1 CSASVLSTSE
11 GSVGLVALAGCFPLA
26 ATVSLGASA
35 TVVIGLGDATVVG
48 GVVEESEPPLFR
60 LALAFGFG
68 AASPVAQA

>member
-1 CSASVLSTSE
+1 SASVLSTSV

-26 ATVSLGASA
+26 AAVSLGEA
-35 TVVIGLGDATVVG
+35 TIVVIGVGVEIGVG
-48 GVVEESEPPLFR
+48 GVVDVLEPPLFL